1 MRRSLVRSNAQFR
14 KASAKLPLGVSSNF
28 RYWGEDATL
37 YMRRGKGARLWD
49 LDDNEYV
56 DYRLAYGPPIL
67 GYANDE
73 VDAAA
78 RRGMDVGGVFA
89 FATEMEYAV
98 AERISRMVPGAERI
112 RFSNSGTEAVMAAL
126 RVSRAHTGRD
136 DFIMIEGGYHGV
148 FDSVLWKSEIEDGWT
163 PATGREPAM
172 IPYSQGVARSSRQH
186 VHLVPMNDANRLEDV
201 LRLHADSIG
210 TLLIEPM
217 MGNCCA
223 ITATTEFMHAARTL
237 CDRYGVV
244 LVIDEVKTGFR
255 VARGGVQEL
264 LGVQADIC
272 TFAKAVANGYPIA
285 VVAGRAEFM
294 DHIGKG
300 VVHGG
305 TYTAHSVSLAAAD
318 RTLDILENTPALADM
333 ALYGSR
339 LRAGLSHILDA
350 RNIVHAF
357 SGHPSMS
364 GLFFAARAPSNYRDW
379 YTSDYSFYEALAP
392 ELHDLGIIVEPD
404 QREPWFLSAAH
415 DESCLTWTLDRFEQA
430 VDITLQKVQDA
441 RLRPPAGGD
450 TP

>member
-1 MRRSLVRSNAQFR
+1 
-14 KASAKLPLGVSSNF
+14 
-28 RYWGEDATL
+28 
-37 YMRRGKGARLWD
+37 
-49 LDDNEYV
+49 
-56 DYRLAYGPPIL
+56 
-67 GYANDE
+67 
-73 VDAAA
+73 
-78 RRGMDVGGVFA
+78 
-89 FATEMEYAV
+89 
-98 AERISRMVPGAERI
+98 
-112 RFSNSGTEAVMAAL
+112 
-126 RVSRAHTGRD
+126 
-136 DFIMIEGGYHGV
+136 
-148 FDSVLWKSEIEDGWT
+148 
-163 PATGREPAM
+163 M

-441 RLRPPAGGD
+441 RLRPPAGGN